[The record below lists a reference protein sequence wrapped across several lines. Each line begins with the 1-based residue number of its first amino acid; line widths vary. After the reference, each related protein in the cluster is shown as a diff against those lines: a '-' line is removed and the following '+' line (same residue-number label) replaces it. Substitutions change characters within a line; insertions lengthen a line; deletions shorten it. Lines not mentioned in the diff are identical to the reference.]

1 MPKLAVMTDIDDHGR
16 PEPPLTSDEG
26 ATLLGFLDYQRA
38 TFEWKC
44 AGLGTEALATT
55 IASSTMTLG
64 GMIKHLALVEDYWF
78 SQWLRGHESS
88 SPWVNANWEADPDW
102 DWHSATDNT
111 PEELRALWSKSVE
124 TSRAMVSEALAEG
137 DLGQLAHR
145 KWPDG
150 RSPNMRWILTHMIEE
165 YARHNGHADLIRESI
180 DGETG
185 E

>member
-1 MPKLAVMTDIDDHGR
+1 MVDIDDHGR
-16 PEPPLTSDEG
+16 PEPPLTSDES

-44 AGLGTEALATT
+44 AGLNAEALMTT
-55 IASSTMTLG
+55 IAASTMTLG
-64 GMIKHLALVEDYWF
+64 GMMKHLALVEDYWF
-78 SQWLRGHESS
+78 SQWLRGHESG
-88 SPWVNANWEADPDW
+88 SPWVDANWEADPDW
-102 DWHSATDNT
+102 DWHSATENT
-111 PEELRALWSKSVE
+111 PEELRLLWSNSVA

-180 DGETG
+180 DGQTG